1 MKMLGNAVLIKPDKL
16 PERSET
22 GALIIPQTSQEML
35 PEWGEIIDCGPECDL
50 AKIGERVLFPRKS
63 ANLIV
68 IGNTDHFITNE
79 HRLKFI
85 QEKLNNKKI

>member
-1 MKMLGNAVLIKPDKL
+1 MKMLGNAVLIKPDKI
-16 PERSET
+16 PERSES
-22 GALIIPQTSQEML
+22 GALLIPKTSQEML

-50 AKIGERVLFPRKS
+50 AKIGERVIFPRKS
-63 ANLIV
+63 ASIMV
-68 IGNTDHFITNE
+68 VDGVDHYITNE